1 MKWTVGT
8 LLKRASQILRER
20 GSKSPRLDA
29 ELLLTYSLGFKSRV
43 ELYTNFERPLTE
55 KEVESYRQLI
65 IRRAKGEPVA
75 YITGKKE
82 FFGLEFKVE
91 RGVLIP
97 RPESEL
103 LVEVA
108 YQELKDK
115 EGLRVVDVGTG
126 SGCLALALCKLT
138 SGKHEFI
145 AVDVSE
151 RALKVARENAERLGC
166 KVTFLKSDL
175 LKGVSGKVE
184 LIVSNPPYVPIGD
197 KRLEKEVLKY
207 EPAVALFG
215 GKSGLE
221 VIERLVEESW
231 EKLKPSGLLIFEF
244 GEGQEKR
251 VVELLEKRGFKEIK
265 TFKDLSGKER
275 VVRGVK
281 PNV

>member
-29 ELLLTYSLGFKSRV
+29 ELLLTYCLGFKSRV

-55 KEVESYRQLI
+55 EEVEAYRQLI

-82 FFGLEFKVE
+82 FFGFEFKVE

-97 RPESEL
+97 RPETEL

-108 YQELKDK
+108 YQELKGK
-115 EGLRVVDVGTG
+115 EGLKVVDVGTG
-126 SGCLALALCKLT
+126 SGCVAVTLCKLT
-138 SGKHEFI
+138 GGKHEI
-145 AVDVSE
+145 TAVDISE
-151 RALKVARENAERLGC
+151 KALRVARENAERLGC
-166 KVTFLKSDL
+166 KVRFLKSDL
-175 LKGVSGKVE
+175 LKGIKEEVE
-184 LIVSNPPYVPIGD
+184 LVVSNPPYVPVGD

-215 GKSGLE
+215 GNSGLE
-221 VIERLVEESW
+221 VIERLVAESW
-231 EKLKPSGLLIFEF
+231 EKLKPSGVLIFEF
-244 GEGQEKR
+244 GEGQESR
-251 VVELLEKRGFKEIK
+251 VVELLEERGFKNVR

-275 VVRGVK
+275 VVKGEK
-281 PNV
+281 PDV